1 MSVAELEAEVKE
13 FSLQLETVQ
22 AGLQADPDNS
32 ELATL
37 ETELQEVITLTKT
50 AIAELKPKPAVTQ
63 TQSTHDTPPP
73 NQKWSKENHPAFQS
87 GFKKAGGASTLAEPE
102 KDEPV
107 SYKVNDAVLAKWKSG
122 DRGFYPAKISS
133 ITGSSAKPVY
143 IVTFKGYNNT
153 ETLLGHE
160 IKPATQHA
168 GQKRKA
174 DGPPINPSAAT
185 PSNPTEF
192 AGPSSLPGVISAAA
206 TVDPA
211 LASQARKPE
220 PSKVGD
226 GPPKPAKMP
235 KKIKNNKEL
244 EAGKNKWQDFAA
256 NKGKMGKIMKK
267 KSMFTT
273 GDGVN
278 ARGMFVSKLV
288 LRSWLTRMQWV
299 SPGLDRLCAR
309 TKRERNTYTTKTG
322 RTNTRRDVL

>member
-13 FSLQLETVQ
+13 YQLQLETVQ
-22 AGLQADPDNS
+22 AGLQADPGNA

-50 AIAELKPKPAVTQ
+50 AIAELKPKPAINQ
-63 TQSTHDTPPP
+63 THSTRDASPPT
-73 NQKWSKENHPAFQS
+73 QKWSKENHPAFQA
-87 GFKKAGGASTLAEPE
+87 GFKKAGSTPTPAETE

-160 IKPATQHA
+160 IKPVSQHA

-174 DGPPINPSAAT
+174 EGSPSTSSAVPPPPST
-185 PSNPTEF
+185 DLT
-192 AGPSSLPGVISAAA
+192 GPSPLPGVISAAA

-226 GPPKPAKMP
+226 GPPKPAKIA

-278 ARGMFVSKLV
+278 ARGTFHLQS
-288 LRSWLTRMQWV
+288 R
-299 SPGLDRLCAR
+299 
-309 TKRERNTYTTKTG
+309 
-322 RTNTRRDVL
+322 